1 MIPVSQREIARY
13 LGYHGIRPTAEI
25 QTIIDVVLEDL
36 QKAVR
41 PGIVY
46 KTWPCTINGEELDLG
61 PIHVHSKDLVR
72 NLKGCEE
79 VILLGATLGTGADYQ
94 IHRFEKL
101 DIVKAA
107 VAQAAS
113 AAMIEAYIDQ
123 QQEQLRI
130 RFEKEGLFM
139 RPRFS
144 PGYGDFS
151 LTVQPEFLSV
161 LQMRRYLGVSLTDG
175 LLMVPSKTVTAVIG
189 LARTPYSCLNK
200 AEDCATCSMESCAFR
215 RMN

>member
-13 LGYHGIRPTAEI
+13 LGYQGIKPTPDI
-25 QTIIDVVLEDL
+25 QQIIDEVLEDL
-36 QKAVR
+36 QSAVK
-41 PGIVY
+41 PGLVY
-46 KTWPCTINGEELDLG
+46 KTWPCTVDGEELDLG
-61 PIHVHSKDLVR
+61 PIHVYSKDLSR
-72 NLKGCEE
+72 NLYGCET

-94 IHRFEKL
+94 IRRFEKT

-107 VAQAAS
+107 VAQAAA

-123 QQEQLRI
+123 QQELLRI
-130 RFEKEGLFM
+130 EYEKEGLFM

-151 LTVQPEFLSV
+151 LSVQPEFLSV
-161 LQMRRYLGVSLTDG
+161 LQMRRFLGVSLTDG
-175 LLMVPSKTVTAVIG
+175 MLMVPSKTVTAVIG
-189 LARTPYSCLNK
+189 LARAPYLCREK

-215 RMN
+215 KME